1 VQFPPPPS
9 IRGQASI
16 SDHESL
22 NPTIPLKDKGID
34 SGFSHSDSPPN
45 PSNGVYA
52 DPSRATKSA
61 TDATNSATD
70 VPTIDA
76 DLRLVMDA
84 WAGLPAVVRS
94 GIVAMVKTASKQRGR

>member
-1 VQFPPPPS
+1 MQFPPPPS
-9 IRGQASI
+9 TCGQS
-16 SDHESL
+16 STGDHESL
-22 NPTIPLKDKGID
+22 NPTIPLKDMGID